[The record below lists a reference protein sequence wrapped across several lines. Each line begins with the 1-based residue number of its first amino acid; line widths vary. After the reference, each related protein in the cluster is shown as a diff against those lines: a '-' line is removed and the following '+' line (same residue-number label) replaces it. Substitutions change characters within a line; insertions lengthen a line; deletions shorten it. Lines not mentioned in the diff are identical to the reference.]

1 MKRTNKILTL
11 LLCVF
16 VLSSAIMAF
25 ADEGS
30 FSGIESKSVDVSD
43 NGDVD
48 VPIDISGNPGIT
60 AIKLE
65 VSYDSDVLTLK
76 TNGVTDKNLL
86 IGRVPTEITLNPF
99 NLGWEDSGINAEN
112 NFSNG
117 TIATLSFDVD
127 EDFCGTTE
135 VKVVVKEAIRYDEK
149 RKTFV
154 MVTNLQSGIISVTR
168 PKLAIKD
175 GVAIAN
181 SLNDEA
187 LIIASYDENHMVD
200 CKVYPGVVGDMRI
213 KVADVLDLSGA
224 TNVKAF
230 LWGNLETLAPVCDCA
245 EEELNITDIELQRFL
260 NSKIDYGNNL
270 ATKY

>member
-1 MKRTNKILTL
+1 MKRTKKILTI

-16 VLSSAIMAF
+16 ILSSAIMVS

-43 NGDVD
+43 NGDVE

-65 VSYDSDVLTLK
+65 VSYDSNVLTLK

-99 NLGWEDSGINAEN
+99 NLGWEDSGVNAAN

-127 EDFCGTTE
+127 KDFCSTTE

-154 MVTNLQSGIISVTR
+154 MVTNLQSGIVSVTR

-175 GVAIAN
+175 GVAIVN
-181 SLNDEA
+181 SLNGET
-187 LIIASYDENHMVD
+187 LIIASYDENRMVD
-200 CKVYPGVVGDMRI
+200 CKVYPNVVGNMQI

-224 TNVKAF
+224 IKVEAF
-230 LWGNLETLAPVCDCA
+230 LWKDLETCMPLCNHA
-245 EEELNITDIELQRFL
+245 EEELNITDI
-260 NSKIDYGNNL
+260 N
-270 ATKY
+270 